1 MGWSPVSDEQGD
13 AALRWLLECSRDAAP
28 EALAPLIRSA
38 GGRAGLGE
46 VTAYLADLQQDY
58 LVPLPD
64 GGASEPGVP
73 CEEPMAVDGTLAGW
87 AYRTESIR
95 IGGGPE
101 PITMWVP
108 LVDGIERIGVLRV
121 VAARHDAAG
130 MDRARA
136 LASLIA
142 LVLASKMVFSDSII
156 RAARRRV
163 MSLPGEMVWAF
174 LPPLTIG
181 TGQVTSTAVLEPA
194 YAIGGDAFDH
204 SLIDGSLHLTVAD
217 AMGHDLASGLQAA
230 IALGS
235 CRAERRNGAGLAQ
248 ITRQADEALARWL
261 PNRMLTV
268 VFAELNLATGELV
281 WVNAG
286 HPPPLLI
293 RGQRVVARA
302 LERRAELPLGLGF
315 GDEQRQGQEQR
326 RSRGWEQGLGSHD
339 EPQDQ
344 RPIRTLH
351 RAQLEPGDRILIHTD
366 GVTDARSDTGERFGE
381 ERLTDF
387 IVRATAAGEPAPEA
401 LRRLIHAILD
411 HPYGHLR
418 DDATILLAE
427 WHPRCRSDQL

>member
-1 MGWSPVSDEQGD
+1 MGWSTVSDEQSD
-13 AALRWLLECSRDAAP
+13 AMLRWLLERSRDAAP
-28 EALAPLIRSA
+28 EALAQLIRTS
-38 GGRAGLGE
+38 GGWAGLGE
-46 VTAYLADLQQDY
+46 VTAYLADLQQDC

-64 GGASEPGVP
+64 ASASGSGVR
-73 CEEPMAVDGTLAGW
+73 EEPLAVDGTLAGW

-95 IGGGPE
+95 IGGGPG

-121 VAARHDAAG
+121 IAARHDAA
-130 MDRARA
+130 DIARARS
-136 LASLIA
+136 LASLVA
-142 LVLASKMVFSDSII
+142 LILASKMTFSDSII

-204 SLIDGSLHLTVAD
+204 SLSDGSLHLTVAD

-230 IALGS
+230 VALAS
-235 CRAERRNGAGLAQ
+235 CRAERRSGAGLAQ
-248 ITRQADEALARWL
+248 ITRQADEALAQWL
-261 PNRMLTV
+261 PNRMLTA
-268 VFAELNLATGELV
+268 VFAELDLTTGELA

-315 GDEQRQGQEQR
+315 TFGDDGER
-326 RSRGWEQGLGSHD
+326 RRERESRRD
-339 EPQDQ
+339 E
-344 RPIRTLH
+344 RPIRTVH
-351 RAQLEPGDRILIHTD
+351 HAQLEPGDRILIHTD
-366 GVTDARSDTGERFGE
+366 GVTDARSETGERFGE
-381 ERLTDF
+381 ERLIDF

-427 WHPRCRSDQL
+427 WHPRL

>member
-1 MGWSPVSDEQGD
+1 MGWSPVSDGQGD
-13 AALRWLLECSRDAAP
+13 AALRWLLERSRDAAP
-28 EALAPLIRSA
+28 EALARLIRMS

-64 GGASEPGVP
+64 DGVSEPGGR
-73 CEEPMAVDGTLAGW
+73 EEPLAVDGTLAGW

-95 IGGGPE
+95 IGGGPQ

-130 MDRARA
+130 IARARA

-142 LVLASKMVFSDSII
+142 LILASKMVFSDSII
-156 RAARRRV
+156 RAARRRA

-181 TGQVTSTAVLEPA
+181 TGQVTSAAVLEPA

-235 CRAERRNGAGLAQ
+235 CRAERRSGAGLAQ

-261 PNRMLTV
+261 PNRMLTA
-268 VFAELNLATGELV
+268 VFAELDLTTGELV

-293 RGQRVVARA
+293 RGQRVVVRA

-315 GDEQRQGQEQR
+315 GDDSRHGRERENPQDKRDAQG
-326 RSRGWEQGLGSHD
+326 EQGEQGERD
-339 EPQDQ
+339 EQ
-344 RPIRTLH
+344 PIRTVH

-381 ERLTDF
+381 ERLIDF

-427 WHPRCRSDQL
+427 WHPRL